1 MATSKETGALITGAL
16 GLSIVA
22 ASTAPALISIATR
35 FSPKARRRASEAV
48 EILYEDQD
56 GAATPESV
64 QAFTDKLQRAS
75 IAALTVIG
83 FFTSLAIAML
93 TTRKGPESYLIEAW
107 LQVGIWGFHT
117 IHAIALFVEPSP
129 KKRFALGGH
138 AFIASVITIAVPCIE
153 AVLLW
158 SHGPHELRDKEFI
171 ALFCTYIAVALI
183 KALLTVTLPRRP
195 DVFRNGKIV
204 DREHTTSIIGR
215 YAFFWVDSILA
226 FAIKNRGLSISD
238 LHELNSEIRSRS
250 LREKLEKAKGSHR
263 LWKAIIVANFGG
275 FTQQLALAGVISVL
289 SFAPQIALLG
299 ILRSLEARGTESWNS
314 YVSWFWVFALGFLM
328 VITTG
333 FEQWLFWIIQSRVGL
348 PITEGLAAV
357 TFAKSMRRKD
367 VKQTK
372 KSRETKQADSELPE
386 EASDQDYAN
395 KQAAAT
401 DDDDDD
407 SDEQKSRQ
415 STVNLVAVDS
425 KRIWDFSTYWY
436 MIPQAILKLLVAC
449 GFLSRLIGWR
459 SLLSGLAVTIVV
471 TPINIIAS
479 KKYTSTQ
486 TELMKYRD
494 QKMAVVNE
502 VLMGI
507 RQIKFSALEA
517 QWHAKVSAIRNIE
530 LGAQWTAFLWDVVLL
545 SIWILGP
552 IMLSAVS
559 LTVYAWIHGGLTASV
574 AFTAMALFGAL
585 ESSLAV
591 LPEMIANGLE
601 AWVSLVRIEK
611 YLDSPEKKIT
621 TIPADHVAFEEAAIA
636 WPTDEE
642 VDPEDRFVLRNVNL
656 TFPTKGF
663 SVIAGKTGSGK
674 SLLLA
679 SILGECDILEG
690 AIKVPVPP
698 ALEDRFD
705 DRATPANWII
715 DSAIAY
721 VAQIPWIENA
731 SIKDNIL
738 FGLPYDARRY
748 KRVLFACALEK
759 DLDMLPDGD
768 MTDIGANGINLS
780 GGQRWRISF
789 ARALYSRA
797 GILVMDDLFSALDA
811 HTGRHLYEHA
821 VTGELGTGRTRILVT
836 HHIGLCLPRTDYLVF
851 LEDGTVK
858 QAGTVSDLRESDNFT
873 DILSHEHEEETI
885 EEVAEDNGDILDA
898 EESTLQK
905 VISNRSQ
912 RRDSITANGD
922 SDSKRPTPRKFVEDE
937 KRETGSIKLE
947 VYKAYFK
954 TAGRIPFWVFV
965 VLLYVSYVV
974 LIIGRSWWVNIW
986 TSSSSTKSRQQG
998 YLSVAQSQPE
1008 QHLLT
1013 AYQAAEGVTL
1023 AGTDDDLLFYLGI
1036 YVGLSV
1042 LICIVGSLRYYFI
1055 LGAGIR
1061 ASRNLFQDL
1070 AYAVL
1075 RAPLRWLDTVPVGRI
1090 LNRFTADFHMIDS
1103 RLGYDIGLTAYRVL
1117 DVLGVIVAGVL
1128 VSPFVMLF
1136 AALLLGVCLRYA
1148 FMYLAGAREVKRL
1161 ESNAKSPIYEQF
1173 GSALIGL
1180 GTIRAFGKTST
1191 YLERMYAKIDA
1202 HCQAWWYL
1210 WLFNR
1215 WLSWRMNMVGAL
1227 FATVTAALVVS
1238 IPSISASLAGFALSF
1253 ALQYTV
1259 SISMALR
1266 MYSNLELDMN
1276 AVERVTEYSNITIED
1291 QGGDDA
1297 PAAWPTEGRVEVEDL
1312 VVGYAPDL
1320 PPVLKGL
1327 SFSVE
1332 TNQRVGVVGRTGA
1345 GKSSLTLA
1353 LFRFLEAREGHIYI
1367 DGLDVSKIKLHDL
1380 RSRLAIIPQDPVL
1393 FSGTIRTNLDP
1404 FSQYGDGELY
1414 DALERVHLISR
1425 NEDGTIISST
1435 NTPGHTGGT
1444 TTPVGTGPSS
1454 TTGKN
1459 ANIFASLSS
1468 PISEGGLNLSQGQRQ
1483 LLCLARAIV
1492 SRPKVM
1498 VLDEA
1503 TSAVDMST
1511 DALIQQSIRSEF
1523 GRNSTSLL
1531 VIAHRLSTIVDFD
1544 RILVMD
1550 AGKAVEFGSP
1560 RELMEIEGGVFR
1572 SLVED
1577 SGERRVLEGIIFGEQ
1592 STEQNA
1598 AEEEDAE

>member
-1 MATSKETGALITGAL
+1 MAVSKETGALIAGAL

-22 ASTAPALISIATR
+22 VCTTPALISIAAR
-35 FSPKARRRASEAV
+35 FSPKARRGVSEAV

-64 QAFTDKLQRAS
+64 KAFTDRLQRAS

-83 FFTSLAIAML
+83 FFTSLAIALL
-93 TTRKGPESYLIEAW
+93 TTKRGPESYLIEAW
-107 LQVGIWGFHT
+107 LQVGIWGFHA
-117 IHAIALFVEPSP
+117 IHAVALFVEPSP

-138 AFIASVITIAVPCIE
+138 AFISSIVTIAVPCIE

-158 SHGPHELRDKEFI
+158 SHGPHELRNKEFI
-171 ALFCTYIAVALI
+171 ALFCTHIAVALI
-183 KALLTVTLPRRP
+183 RALLTATLPRRP
-195 DVFRNGKIV
+195 DVFRDGKIV
-204 DREHTTSIIGR
+204 DRERTTSLIGK
-215 YAFFWVDSILA
+215 YAFFWVDPLLT

-238 LHELNSEIRSRS
+238 LHELNSQIRSRN

-263 LWKAIIVANFGG
+263 LWKALIVANAGG
-275 FTQQLALAGVISVL
+275 ISQQFALAMVISVL

-299 ILRSLEARGTESWNS
+299 ILRSLEARGTDSWNP
-314 YVSWFWVFALGFLM
+314 YVSWFWVFALGVLM

-333 FEQWLFWIIQSRVGL
+333 FEQWQFWIIQSRVGL
-348 PITEGLAAV
+348 PIAEGLAAI

-367 VKQTK
+367 VKHTK
-372 KSRETKQADSELPE
+372 KSRETKQADSENPE
-386 EASDQDYAN
+386 PESDRAGAGEQ
-395 KQAAAT
+395 K
-401 DDDDDD
+401 DDDD

-425 KRIWDFSTYWY
+425 KRIWDFTTYWY
-436 MIPQAILKLLVAC
+436 LIPQATLKLLVAC
-449 GFLSRLIGWR
+449 AFLSRLIGWR
-459 SLLSGLAVTIVV
+459 SLLSGLAVAVVV
-471 TPINIIAS
+471 TPVNIIAS

-486 TELMKYRD
+486 TELMKNRD
-494 QKMAVVNE
+494 QKMAVVSE

-530 LGAQWTAFLWDVVLL
+530 LGAQWSAFLWDVVLL

-559 LTVYAWIHGGLTASV
+559 LAVYAWIHGGLTASV

-585 ESSLAV
+585 ELSLAV

-611 YLDSPEKKIT
+611 YLDSPEKKT
-621 TIPADHVAFEEAAIA
+621 NTVPGDHVAFDEAAVA

-656 TFPTKGF
+656 SFPPKGF

-690 AIKVPVPP
+690 IVRVPVPP

-705 DRATPANWII
+705 DSATPANWII

-738 FGLPYDARRY
+738 FGLPYDAQRY
-748 KRVLFACALEK
+748 RKVLFACALEK

-768 MTDIGANGINLS
+768 LTDIGANGINLS

-836 HHIGLCLPRTDYLVF
+836 HHVGLCLPRTDYLVVI
-851 LEDGTVK
+851 EDGTIK
-858 QAGTVSDLRESDNFT
+858 QAGNASDLKESDDFAE
-873 DILSHEHEEETI
+873 ILSQEREEETI
-885 EEVAEDNGDILDA
+885 DQVAEENGDILDM
-898 EESTLQK
+898 EETTLQK

-912 RRDSITANGD
+912 RRESTAANGD
-922 SDSKRPTPRKFVEDE
+922 NDLGRPTPRKFVEDE
-937 KRETGSIKLE
+937 KRETGSIKLA

-954 TAGRIPFWVFV
+954 TAGPIPFWIFV

-974 LIIGRSWWVNIW
+974 FIIGRSWWVNVW
-986 TSSSSTKSRQQG
+986 TSSSSTKSRQQS

-1008 QHLLT
+1008 QHILMAHQT
-1013 AYQAAEGVTL
+1013 AKAATL
-1023 AGTDDDLLFYLGI
+1023 AGTDDDLLLYLGVYI
-1036 YVGLSV
+1036 GLSV
-1042 LICIVGSLRYYFI
+1042 MICIVGSLRYYFI
-1055 LGAGIR
+1055 LRAGIR

-1103 RLGYDIGLTAYRVL
+1103 RLGYDIGLTAYRML

-1128 VSPFVMLF
+1128 VSPLVMLF
-1136 AALLLGVCLRYA
+1136 AALLLGVCLRFA
-1148 FMYLAGAREVKRL
+1148 LRYLAGAREVKRL

-1173 GSALIGL
+1173 GSALVGL

-1191 YLERMYAKIDA
+1191 YLERMYGKIDA
-1202 HCQAWWYL
+1202 HCRAWWYL

-1215 WLSWRMNMVGAL
+1215 WLSWRMNIVGAL
-1227 FATVTAALVVS
+1227 FATITAALVVS
-1238 IPSISASLAGFALSF
+1238 LPSINASLAGFALSF

-1276 AVERVTEYSNITIED
+1276 AVERVTEYSNIAIED

-1327 SFSVE
+1327 TFTVE

-1367 DGLDVSKIKLHDL
+1367 DGVDVSKIKLHDL

-1404 FSQYGDGELY
+1404 FDQYGDGELY

-1435 NTPGHTGGT
+1435 NTPGTI
-1444 TTPVGTGPSS
+1444 TPVGTAPSS
-1454 TTGKN
+1454 VTGKN

-1577 SGERRVLEGIIFGEQ
+1577 SGERRVLEDIIFGEQ
-1592 STEQNA
+1592 RGEQGD
-1598 AEEEDAE
+1598 EEDAE